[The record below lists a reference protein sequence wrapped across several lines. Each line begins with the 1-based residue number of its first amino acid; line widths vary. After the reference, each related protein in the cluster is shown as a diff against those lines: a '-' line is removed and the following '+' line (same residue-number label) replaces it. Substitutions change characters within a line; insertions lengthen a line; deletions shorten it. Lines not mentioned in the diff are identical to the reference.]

1 MSEYRF
7 CRRCGTQLGP
17 DDNFCTACGAPTG
30 KDFLVAGDGLPVMPV
45 GQVAPEGP
53 LPETAAPVPG
63 ALDVAV
69 ASGETVSSDN
79 PTATWG
85 GVDTA
90 AIPEPMAPSV
100 SPAMGLGPSPEQSG
114 VAPDA
119 GNVDT
124 PSGPIPASDASGPSD
139 VSGGAEAFNTDG
151 IASASAQP
159 FAFVPPYGGGVTGAS
174 DAVGQAPVTTTSP
187 LAADISSVSVDT
199 DDRWFAKVLDVDDA
213 PAAFASASGSDAP
226 ASPAPPVDATVPP
239 APSAAFASA
248 SGGEEIP
255 AVSDDDAPAP
265 SAAFAAASG
274 GDAPVPPAD
283 APVDATVPPAAF
295 TSASGDNAT
304 VPPADAPVDVAV
316 PPASPAAFASA
327 SGGDAPD
334 DATVP
339 PADAPTPPAA
349 FVSVSGGEEV
359 PAASG
364 GDAPDDAPAP
374 PADAPASPAAFA
386 SASGGEAPAVP
397 GGAPI
402 PYLGVSE
409 PDTNAPA
416 SSANAPIMPV
426 DLRPTGD
433 SPMPGAST
441 AATVDSAATRRSP
454 KRKVAAG
461 IGVVLLVVLAVLGF
475 FVYKHSRE
483 EAARDAIVATT
494 QSMVACDEG
503 LQRLDSVAELNH
515 SYLLP
520 DKTDTAKADKTDTAK
535 RGLDEASSSLTD
547 ARRSLESA
555 KSDGWALDDD
565 ARHTLD
571 ALQDGLD
578 ARRGMIDAGSQLV
591 NSLADVQSAAEELAH
606 LMADSSL
613 FLDSSDNAVN
623 TLNSSSRYIDQID
636 TTTMINDLESAK
648 KYQASMSDDL
658 RAAREKLPSANLS
671 SYQTTVERASTMV
684 TALQDILD
692 AIQAQDA
699 AKANDAATA
708 LNAAIDSFNDARR
721 GLPSLAEGIESLV
734 PDKAK
739 DYAKDYH
746 AQRERVVETLAE
758 LGGNP
763 LTRDV
768 VNGSKL
774 LQGSHA

>member
-1 MSEYRF
+1 MSEYKF

-30 KDFLVAGDGLPVMPV
+30 EDFLVAGDGLPVMPV
-45 GQVAPEGP
+45 GQVTPEGP

-85 GVDTA
+85 GVDAA

-100 SPAMGLGPSPEQSG
+100 SPAMGWGPSPEQSG

-119 GNVDT
+119 GTVDT
-124 PSGPIPASDASGPSD
+124 PSGPLPASDVLGPSD

-159 FAFVPPYGGGVTGAS
+159 FAFVPPYSGGVTGAS
-174 DAVGQAPVTTTSP
+174 DAVAQAPVTTTSP
-187 LAADISSVSVDT
+187 SDADISSVSADT

-213 PAAFASASGSDAP
+213 PVPSASPADATAPPAAFASASGDDAP
-226 ASPAPPVDATVPP
+226 ADAHVDATVPP
-239 APSAAFASA
+239 
-248 SGGEEIP
+248 
-255 AVSDDDAPAP
+255 VDAPA
-265 SAAFAAASG
+265 
-274 GDAPVPPAD
+274 D
-283 APVDATVPPAAF
+283 
-295 TSASGDNAT
+295 AT
-304 VPPADAPVDVAV
+304 VPPADAPASSADVPDDATV

-327 SGGDAPD
+327 
-334 DATVP
+334 
-339 PADAPTPPAA
+339 
-349 FVSVSGGEEV
+349 FGGEEV

-364 GDAPDDAPAP
+364 GDAPAP
-374 PADAPASPAAFA
+374 PADAPAPPAAFA
-386 SASGGEAPAVP
+386 SASDGEEAPAVP

-547 ARRSLESA
+547 ARRSLELA
-555 KSDGWALDDD
+555 RSDGWALDDD

-571 ALQDGLD
+571 VLQDGLD

-658 RAAREKLPSANLS
+658 RTAREKLPSANLS

-739 DYAKDYH
+739 DYAKDYR

>member
-1 MSEYRF
+1 MSEYKF

-17 DDNFCTACGAPTG
+17 DDNFCTACGAPTDE
-30 KDFLVAGDGLPVMPV
+30 DFLVAGDGLPVMPV
-45 GQVAPEGP
+45 GQVTPEGP

-85 GVDTA
+85 GADTA

-100 SPAMGLGPSPEQSG
+100 SPAMGWDPSPEPSG

-119 GNVDT
+119 GTVDT
-124 PSGPIPASDASGPSD
+124 PSGPLPASDALSPSD
-139 VSGGAEAFNTDG
+139 VSGGADAFNTDG

-159 FAFVPPYGGGVTGAS
+159 FAFVPPYSGGVTGAS
-174 DAVGQAPVTTTSP
+174 DAVAQAPVTTTSP
-187 LAADISSVSVDT
+187 SDADISSVSADT

-213 PAAFASASGSDAP
+213 PVPSASPADATAPPAAFASASGDDAP
-226 ASPAPPVDATVPP
+226 ADAHVDATVPP
-239 APSAAFASA
+239 VDAPADATVPPADAPASSADVPDDATVPPASPAAFASA
-248 SGGEEIP
+248 SGGEEVP
-255 AVSDDDAPAP
+255 
-265 SAAFAAASG
+265 AASG

-283 APVDATVPPAAF
+283 AP
-295 TSASGDNAT
+295 
-304 VPPADAPVDVAV
+304 
-316 PPASPAAFASA
+316 ASPA
-327 SGGDAPD
+327 
-334 DATVP
+334 
-339 PADAPTPPAA
+339 
-349 FVSVSGGEEV
+349 
-359 PAASG
+359 
-364 GDAPDDAPAP
+364 DAPAP
-374 PADAPASPAAFA
+374 PVDAPAPPAAFA

-547 ARRSLESA
+547 ARRSLELA
-555 KSDGWALDDD
+555 RSDGWALDDD

-571 ALQDGLD
+571 VLQDGLD

-658 RAAREKLPSANLS
+658 RTAREKLPSANLS

-739 DYAKDYH
+739 DYAKDYR

>member
-1 MSEYRF
+1 MSEYKF

-17 DDNFCTACGAPTG
+17 DDNFCTACGAPIG
-30 KDFLVAGDGLPVMPV
+30 EDLLVAGDGLPVMPV
-45 GQVAPEGP
+45 GQVTPEGP
-53 LPETAAPVPG
+53 LPETAAHVPG

-100 SPAMGLGPSPEQSG
+100 SPAMGWGPSPEQSG

-119 GNVDT
+119 GTVDT
-124 PSGPIPASDASGPSD
+124 PSGPLPVSDVLGPSD

-159 FAFVPPYGGGVTGAS
+159 FAFVPPYSGGVTGAS
-174 DAVGQAPVTTTSP
+174 DAVAQAPVTTTSP
-187 LAADISSVSVDT
+187 SDADISSVSADT

-213 PAAFASASGSDAP
+213 PVPS
-226 ASPAPPVDATVPP
+226 ASPADAT

-248 SGGEEIP
+248 SDGEEVP
-255 AVSDDDAPAP
+255 AASGGDAPAP
-265 SAAFAAASG
+265 PVDAPADATVPPADAPAIPPAAFAAASG
-274 GDAPVPPAD
+274 GDAPVSPAD
-283 APVDATVPPAAF
+283 APVDATVPPA
-295 TSASGDNAT
+295 
-304 VPPADAPVDVAV
+304 PPVDAPV
-316 PPASPAAFASA
+316 SPAAFASA
-327 SGGDAPD
+327 SD
-334 DATVP
+334 
-339 PADAPTPPAA
+339 
-349 FVSVSGGEEV
+349 GEEV
-359 PAASG
+359 PA
-364 GDAPDDAPAP
+364 
-374 PADAPASPAAFA
+374 
-386 SASGGEAPAVP
+386 VL

-454 KRKVAAG
+454 KRKMAAG
-461 IGVVLLVVLAVLGF
+461 IGAVLLVVLAVLGF

-555 KSDGWALDDD
+555 RSDGWALDDD

-571 ALQDGLD
+571 VLQDGLD

-658 RAAREKLPSANLS
+658 RTAREKLPSANLS

-739 DYAKDYH
+739 DYAKDYR

>member
-1 MSEYRF
+1 MSEYKF

-17 DDNFCTACGAPTG
+17 DDNFCTACGAPTDE
-30 KDFLVAGDGLPVMPV
+30 DFLVAGDGLPVMPV
-45 GQVAPEGP
+45 GQVAPEAP
-53 LPETAAPVPG
+53 LPEAAAPVPG
-63 ALDVAV
+63 ALDVAA

-79 PTATWG
+79 PTAIWG
-85 GVDTA
+85 GADTA

-100 SPAMGLGPSPEQSG
+100 SPAMGWGPSPEQSG

-119 GNVDT
+119 GTVDT
-124 PSGPIPASDASGPSD
+124 PSGPLPASDVLGPSD

-159 FAFVPPYGGGVTGAS
+159 FAFVPPYSGGVTGAS
-174 DAVGQAPVTTTSP
+174 DAVAQAPVTTTSP
-187 LAADISSVSVDT
+187 SDADISSVSADT

-213 PAAFASASGSDAP
+213 PVPSASPADATAPPAAFASASGDDAP
-226 ASPAPPVDATVPP
+226 ADAHVDATVPPVDAPADATVPPADAPVDATVPP
-239 APSAAFASA
+239 
-248 SGGEEIP
+248 
-255 AVSDDDAPAP
+255 VDAPA
-265 SAAFAAASG
+265 
-274 GDAPVPPAD
+274 DATVPPAD

-295 TSASGDNAT
+295 TSASGD
-304 VPPADAPVDVAV
+304 
-316 PPASPAAFASA
+316 
-327 SGGDAPD
+327 

-339 PADAPTPPAA
+339 PADAPAIPPAA
-349 FVSVSGGEEV
+349 FA
-359 PAASG
+359 AASG
-364 GDAPDDAPAP
+364 GDAPASPVDAPAP
-374 PADAPASPAAFA
+374 PAAFA

-555 KSDGWALDDD
+555 RSDGWALDDD

-571 ALQDGLD
+571 VLQDGLD

-658 RAAREKLPSANLS
+658 RTAREKLPSANLS

-739 DYAKDYH
+739 DYAKDYR

>member
-1 MSEYRF
+1 MSEYKF

-30 KDFLVAGDGLPVMPV
+30 EDFLVAGDGLPVMPV

-90 AIPEPMAPSV
+90 AIPEPTAPSV
-100 SPAMGLGPSPEQSG
+100 SPAMGWGPPPEQSG

-119 GNVDT
+119 GTVDT
-124 PSGPIPASDASGPSD
+124 PSGPIPASDALGPSD
-139 VSGGAEAFNTDG
+139 VSGGAEAFHTDG

-174 DAVGQAPVTTTSP
+174 DAVAQAPVTATSP
-187 LAADISSVSVDT
+187 SAADISSVSADT

-213 PAAFASASGSDAP
+213 PAAF
-226 ASPAPPVDATVPP
+226 
-239 APSAAFASA
+239 
-248 SGGEEIP
+248 
-255 AVSDDDAPAP
+255 VS
-265 SAAFAAASG
+265 
-274 GDAPVPPAD
+274 
-283 APVDATVPPAAF
+283 
-295 TSASGDNAT
+295 
-304 VPPADAPVDVAV
+304 
-316 PPASPAAFASA
+316 
-327 SGGDAPD
+327 
-334 DATVP
+334 
-339 PADAPTPPAA
+339 
-349 FVSVSGGEEV
+349 
-359 PAASG
+359 ASG

-374 PADAPASPAAFA
+374 PADAPADVPDDATVPPAPPAAFA

-433 SPMPGAST
+433 SPMPGAS
-441 AATVDSAATRRSP
+441 AAVTVDSAATRRSP
-454 KRKVAAG
+454 KRKMAAG
-461 IGVVLLVVLAVLGF
+461 IGVVLLVILAVLGF

-535 RGLDEASSSLTD
+535 RGLDEASSSLAD

-555 KSDGWALDDD
+555 RSDGWALDDD

-571 ALQDGLD
+571 VLQDGLD

-636 TTTMINDLESAK
+636 TTTMINDLESAR

-658 RAAREKLPSANLS
+658 RTAREKLPSANLS

-739 DYAKDYH
+739 DYAKDYR

>member
-1 MSEYRF
+1 MSEYKF

-30 KDFLVAGDGLPVMPV
+30 EDFLVAGDGLPVMPV

-85 GVDTA
+85 GADAA

-100 SPAMGLGPSPEQSG
+100 SPAMGWDPSPEPSG

-119 GNVDT
+119 GTVDT
-124 PSGPIPASDASGPSD
+124 FSDPIPASDALGPSD

-159 FAFVPPYGGGVTGAS
+159 FAFVPPYSGGVTGAS
-174 DAVGQAPVTTTSP
+174 DAVAQAPVTATSP
-187 LAADISSVSVDT
+187 SAADISSVSADT

-213 PAAFASASGSDAP
+213 PAAFVSASGGDVPVSPADAP
-226 ASPAPPVDATVPP
+226 ASPADVPVDATVPP
-239 APSAAFASA
+239 APSAAFSSA
-248 SGGEEIP
+248 SGGEEVP
-255 AVSDDDAPAP
+255 AVSGDDAPAP
-265 SAAFAAASG
+265 PA
-274 GDAPVPPAD
+274 DATVPPAD

-295 TSASGDNAT
+295 TSASGD
-304 VPPADAPVDVAV
+304 
-316 PPASPAAFASA
+316 
-327 SGGDAPD
+327 

-339 PADAPTPPAA
+339 PADAPAIPPAA
-349 FVSVSGGEEV
+349 FA
-359 PAASG
+359 AASG
-364 GDAPDDAPAP
+364 GDAPASPVDAPVDAPAP
-374 PADAPASPAAFA
+374 PAAFA

-416 SSANAPIMPV
+416 SSANVPIMPV

-555 KSDGWALDDD
+555 RSDGWALDDD

-571 ALQDGLD
+571 VLQDGLD

-648 KYQASMSDDL
+648 TYQASMSDDL
-658 RAAREKLPSANLS
+658 RTAREKLPSANLS

-739 DYAKDYH
+739 DYAKDYR

>member
-1 MSEYRF
+1 MSEYKF

-30 KDFLVAGDGLPVMPV
+30 EDFLVAGDGLPVMPV

-90 AIPEPMAPSV
+90 AIPEPTAPSV
-100 SPAMGLGPSPEQSG
+100 SPAMGWDPSPEQSG

-119 GNVDT
+119 GTVDT
-124 PSGPIPASDASGPSD
+124 PSGPIPASDALGPSD

-159 FAFVPPYGGGVTGAS
+159 FAFVPPYGGGFTGAS
-174 DAVGQAPVTTTSP
+174 DAVAQAPVTTTSP
-187 LAADISSVSVDT
+187 SVADISSVSADT

-213 PAAFASASGSDAP
+213 PVPS
-226 ASPAPPVDATVPP
+226 APPVDAPAIPP
-239 APSAAFASA
+239 
-248 SGGEEIP
+248 
-255 AVSDDDAPAP
+255 
-265 SAAFAAASG
+265 AAFAAASG
-274 GDAPVPPAD
+274 GDAPADAPAD
-283 APVDATVPPAAF
+283 APV
-295 TSASGDNAT
+295 
-304 VPPADAPVDVAV
+304 
-316 PPASPAAFASA
+316 SPAAFASA
-327 SGGDAPD
+327 
-334 DATVP
+334 
-339 PADAPTPPAA
+339 
-349 FVSVSGGEEV
+349 SGGEEV

-364 GDAPDDAPAP
+364 GDASASPADAPADAPTP
-374 PADAPASPAAFA
+374 PADAPASPADVPDDVPASPAPPAAFA

-416 SSANAPIMPV
+416 SPANAPIMPV

-520 DKTDTAKADKTDTAK
+520 DKTDTAKADETDTAK

>member
-1 MSEYRF
+1 MSEYKF

-17 DDNFCTACGAPTG
+17 DDNFCTACGAPIG
-30 KDFLVAGDGLPVMPV
+30 EDLLVAGDGLPVMPV
-45 GQVAPEGP
+45 GQVTPEGP

-63 ALDVAV
+63 ALDVAA

-79 PTATWG
+79 PTAIWG
-85 GVDTA
+85 GADTA

-100 SPAMGLGPSPEQSG
+100 SPAMGWGPSPEQSG

-119 GNVDT
+119 GTVDT
-124 PSGPIPASDASGPSD
+124 PSGPLPASDVLGPSD

-159 FAFVPPYGGGVTGAS
+159 FAFVPPYSGGVTGAS
-174 DAVGQAPVTTTSP
+174 DAVAQAPVTTTSP
-187 LAADISSVSVDT
+187 SDADISSVSADT

-226 ASPAPPVDATVPP
+226 ADVPVDATVPPAPPVDATVPP

-248 SGGEEIP
+248 SGGEEVP
-255 AVSDDDAPAP
+255 AVSGDDAPAP
-265 SAAFAAASG
+265 SVDAPADATVPPADAPVPPADATVPPADAPAIPPAAFAAASG
-274 GDAPVPPAD
+274 GDAP
-283 APVDATVPPAAF
+283 
-295 TSASGDNAT
+295 
-304 VPPADAPVDVAV
+304 
-316 PPASPAAFASA
+316 
-327 SGGDAPD
+327 
-334 DATVP
+334 
-339 PADAPTPPAA
+339 
-349 FVSVSGGEEV
+349 
-359 PAASG
+359 
-364 GDAPDDAPAP
+364 AP
-374 PADAPASPAAFA
+374 PADAPAPPAAFA

-409 PDTNAPA
+409 PDTNAPV

-426 DLRPTGD
+426 DSRPTGD

-571 ALQDGLD
+571 VLQDGLD
-578 ARRGMIDAGSQLV
+578 ARRDMIDAGSQLV

-658 RAAREKLPSANLS
+658 RTAREKLPSANLS

-739 DYAKDYH
+739 DYAKDYR

>member
-1 MSEYRF
+1 MSEYKF

-17 DDNFCTACGAPTG
+17 DDNFCTACGAPTDE
-30 KDFLVAGDGLPVMPV
+30 DFLVAGDGLPVMPV
-45 GQVAPEGP
+45 GQVAPEAP
-53 LPETAAPVPG
+53 LPEAAAPVPG
-63 ALDVAV
+63 ALDVAA

-79 PTATWG
+79 PTAIWG
-85 GVDTA
+85 GADTA

-100 SPAMGLGPSPEQSG
+100 SPAMGWGPSPEQSG

-119 GNVDT
+119 GTVDT
-124 PSGPIPASDASGPSD
+124 PSGPLPASDVLGPSD

-159 FAFVPPYGGGVTGAS
+159 FAFVPPYSGGVTGAS
-174 DAVGQAPVTTTSP
+174 DAVAQAPVTTTSP
-187 LAADISSVSVDT
+187 SDADISSVSADT

-226 ASPAPPVDATVPP
+226 ADVPVDATVPP
-239 APSAAFASA
+239 APSAAFSSA
-248 SGGEEIP
+248 SGGEEVP
-255 AVSDDDAPAP
+255 AVSGDDAPAP
-265 SAAFAAASG
+265 
-274 GDAPVPPAD
+274 PAD
-283 APVDATVPPAAF
+283 VPVD
-295 TSASGDNAT
+295 AT
-304 VPPADAPVDVAV
+304 VPPADAPVDA
-316 PPASPAAFASA
+316 PATLPAAFASA
-327 SGGDAPD
+327 PGG
-334 DATVP
+334 
-339 PADAPTPPAA
+339 
-349 FVSVSGGEEV
+349 EV
-359 PAASG
+359 PA
-364 GDAPDDAPAP
+364 
-374 PADAPASPAAFA
+374 
-386 SASGGEAPAVP
+386 ASGGEAPAVP

-409 PDTNAPA
+409 PDTNAPV

-555 KSDGWALDDD
+555 RSDGWALDDD

-571 ALQDGLD
+571 VLQDGLD

-671 SYQTTVERASTMV
+671 SYQTVVERASTMI

-734 PDKAK
+734 PDNAK
-739 DYAKDYH
+739 GYAKNYR

>member
-1 MSEYRF
+1 MSEYKF

-17 DDNFCTACGAPTG
+17 DDNFCTACGAPTDE
-30 KDFLVAGDGLPVMPV
+30 DFLVAWDGLPVMPV
-45 GQVAPEGP
+45 GQVAPEAP
-53 LPETAAPVPG
+53 LSETAAPVPG
-63 ALDVAV
+63 ALDVAA

-79 PTATWG
+79 PTAIWG
-85 GVDTA
+85 GADTA

-100 SPAMGLGPSPEQSG
+100 SPAMGWGPSPEQSG

-119 GNVDT
+119 GTVDT
-124 PSGPIPASDASGPSD
+124 PNGPLPASDVLGPSD

-159 FAFVPPYGGGVTGAS
+159 FAFVPPYSGGVTGAS
-174 DAVGQAPVTTTSP
+174 DAVAQAPVTTTSP
-187 LAADISSVSVDT
+187 SDADISSVSADT

-226 ASPAPPVDATVPP
+226 ADVPVDATVPPAPPVDATVPP

-248 SGGEEIP
+248 SGGEEVP
-255 AVSDDDAPAP
+255 AVSGDDAPAP
-265 SAAFAAASG
+265 SV
-274 GDAPVPPAD
+274 DAPADATVPPAD

-295 TSASGDNAT
+295 TSASGD
-304 VPPADAPVDVAV
+304 
-316 PPASPAAFASA
+316 
-327 SGGDAPD
+327 

-339 PADAPTPPAA
+339 PADAPAIPPAA
-349 FVSVSGGEEV
+349 FA
-359 PAASG
+359 AASG
-364 GDAPDDAPAP
+364 GDAPASPVDAPV
-374 PADAPASPAAFA
+374 DAPTPPAAFA
-386 SASGGEAPAVP
+386 SASDGEEVPAVS

-416 SSANAPIMPV
+416 SPANAPIMPV

-454 KRKVAAG
+454 KKKVAAG

-520 DKTDTAKADKTDTAK
+520 DKTDTAKADETDTAK

-571 ALQDGLD
+571 VLQDGLD

-658 RAAREKLPSANLS
+658 RTAREKLPSANLS

-739 DYAKDYH
+739 DYAKDYR

>member
-1 MSEYRF
+1 MSEYKF

-30 KDFLVAGDGLPVMPV
+30 GDFLVAGDGLPVMPV

-90 AIPEPMAPSV
+90 AIPEPTAPSV
-100 SPAMGLGPSPEQSG
+100 SPAMGWGPPPEQSG

-119 GNVDT
+119 GTVDT
-124 PSGPIPASDASGPSD
+124 PSGPIPASDALGPSD
-139 VSGGAEAFNTDG
+139 VSGGAEAFHTDG

-187 LAADISSVSVDT
+187 SAADISSVSADT

-213 PAAFASASGSDAP
+213 PAAFASASGGEEVPAVSGDDAP
-226 ASPAPPVDATVPP
+226 APPADATVPP
-239 APSAAFASA
+239 
-248 SGGEEIP
+248 
-255 AVSDDDAPAP
+255 VDAPAE
-265 SAAFAAASG
+265 
-274 GDAPVPPAD
+274 
-283 APVDATVPPAAF
+283 
-295 TSASGDNAT
+295 AT
-304 VPPADAPVDVAV
+304 VPPADAPAI
-316 PPASPAAFASA
+316 PPAAFASA
-327 SGGDAPD
+327 SGGDAPADVPD

-339 PADAPTPPAA
+339 
-349 FVSVSGGEEV
+349 
-359 PAASG
+359 
-364 GDAPDDAPAP
+364 
-374 PADAPASPAAFA
+374 PASPAAFA
-386 SASGGEAPAVP
+386 SAPGGEVPAASGGEAPAVP

-409 PDTNAPA
+409 PDTNAPV

-433 SPMPGAST
+433 SPMPGAS
-441 AATVDSAATRRSP
+441 AAVTVDSAATRRSP
-454 KRKVAAG
+454 KRKMAAG
-461 IGVVLLVVLAVLGF
+461 IGVVLLVILAVLGF

-535 RGLDEASSSLTD
+535 RGLDEASSSLAD

-555 KSDGWALDDD
+555 RSDGWALDDD

-571 ALQDGLD
+571 VLQDGLD

-658 RAAREKLPSANLS
+658 RTAREKLPSANLS

-763 LTRDV
+763 LTSDV

>member
-1 MSEYRF
+1 MSEYKF

-30 KDFLVAGDGLPVMPV
+30 EDFLVAGDGLPVMPV
-45 GQVAPEGP
+45 GQVTPEGP

-63 ALDVAV
+63 ALDVAA

-79 PTATWG
+79 PTAIWG
-85 GVDTA
+85 GADTA

-100 SPAMGLGPSPEQSG
+100 SPAMGWGPSPEQSG

-119 GNVDT
+119 GTVDT
-124 PSGPIPASDASGPSD
+124 PSGPIPASDALGPSD

-159 FAFVPPYGGGVTGAS
+159 FAFVPPYSGGVTGAS
-174 DAVGQAPVTTTSP
+174 DAVAQAPVTTTSP
-187 LAADISSVSVDT
+187 SDADISSVSADT

-226 ASPAPPVDATVPP
+226 ADVPVDATVPPAPPVDATVPP

-248 SGGEEIP
+248 SGGEEVP
-255 AVSDDDAPAP
+255 AVSGDDAPAP
-265 SAAFAAASG
+265 PVDAPAIPPAAFAAASG

-283 APVDATVPPAAF
+283 APVP
-295 TSASGDNAT
+295 
-304 VPPADAPVDVAV
+304 
-316 PPASPAAFASA
+316 
-327 SGGDAPD
+327 
-334 DATVP
+334 
-339 PADAPTPPAA
+339 
-349 FVSVSGGEEV
+349 
-359 PAASG
+359 
-364 GDAPDDAPAP
+364 
-374 PADAPASPAAFA
+374 PAAFA

-555 KSDGWALDDD
+555 RSDGWALDDD

-571 ALQDGLD
+571 VLQDGLD

-739 DYAKDYH
+739 DYAKDYR

>member
-1 MSEYRF
+1 MSEYKF

-17 DDNFCTACGAPTG
+17 DDNFCTACGAPIG
-30 KDFLVAGDGLPVMPV
+30 EDLLVAGDGLPVMPV
-45 GQVAPEGP
+45 GQVTPEGP

-63 ALDVAV
+63 ALDVAA

-79 PTATWG
+79 PTAIWG
-85 GVDTA
+85 GADTA

-100 SPAMGLGPSPEQSG
+100 SPAMGWGPSPEQSG

-119 GNVDT
+119 GTVDT
-124 PSGPIPASDASGPSD
+124 PSGPLPASDVLGPSD

-151 IASASAQP
+151 IASASAQT

-174 DAVGQAPVTTTSP
+174 DAVAQAPVTATSP
-187 LAADISSVSVDT
+187 SAADISSVSADT

-213 PAAFASASGSDAP
+213 PAAFVSASGGDVPVSPADAP
-226 ASPAPPVDATVPP
+226 ASPADVPVDATVPP
-239 APSAAFASA
+239 APSAAFSSA
-248 SGGEEIP
+248 SGGEEVP
-255 AVSDDDAPAP
+255 AVSGDDAPAP
-265 SAAFAAASG
+265 PA
-274 GDAPVPPAD
+274 DATVPPAD

-295 TSASGDNAT
+295 TSASGD
-304 VPPADAPVDVAV
+304 
-316 PPASPAAFASA
+316 
-327 SGGDAPD
+327 

-339 PADAPTPPAA
+339 PADAPAIPPAA
-349 FVSVSGGEEV
+349 FA
-359 PAASG
+359 AASG
-364 GDAPDDAPAP
+364 GDAPASPVDAPVDAPAP
-374 PADAPASPAAFA
+374 PAAFA

-426 DLRPTGD
+426 DSRPTGD

-441 AATVDSAATRRSP
+441 ATTVDSAATRRSP

-461 IGVVLLVVLAVLGF
+461 IGAVLLVVLAVLGF

-520 DKTDTAKADKTDTAK
+520 DKTDTAKADETDTAK

-571 ALQDGLD
+571 VLQDGLD

-658 RAAREKLPSANLS
+658 RTAREKLPSANLS

-721 GLPSLAEGIESLV
+721 GLPSVAEGMESLV

-739 DYAKDYH
+739 DYAKDYR

>member
-1 MSEYRF
+1 MSEYKF

-30 KDFLVAGDGLPVMPV
+30 EDFLVAGDGLPVMPV
-45 GQVAPEGP
+45 GQVAPEAP
-53 LPETAAPVPG
+53 LPEAAAPVPG
-63 ALDVAV
+63 ALDVAA

-79 PTATWG
+79 PTAIWG
-85 GVDTA
+85 GADTA

-100 SPAMGLGPSPEQSG
+100 SPAMGWGPSPEQSG

-119 GNVDT
+119 GTVDT
-124 PSGPIPASDASGPSD
+124 PSGPLPASDVLGPSD

-174 DAVGQAPVTTTSP
+174 DAVAQAPVTATSP
-187 LAADISSVSVDT
+187 SDADISSVSADT

-213 PAAFASASGSDAP
+213 PAAFASASGGDAP
-226 ASPAPPVDATVPP
+226 ADVPVDAP
-239 APSAAFASA
+239 A
-248 SGGEEIP
+248 
-255 AVSDDDAPAP
+255 
-265 SAAFAAASG
+265 
-274 GDAPVPPAD
+274 PPAD

-295 TSASGDNAT
+295 TSASGD
-304 VPPADAPVDVAV
+304 
-316 PPASPAAFASA
+316 
-327 SGGDAPD
+327 

-339 PADAPTPPAA
+339 PADAPAIPPAA
-349 FVSVSGGEEV
+349 FA
-359 PAASG
+359 AASG
-364 GDAPDDAPAP
+364 GDAPAP
-374 PADAPASPAAFA
+374 PADAPAPPAAFA

-461 IGVVLLVVLAVLGF
+461 IGVVLLVVLVVLGF

-555 KSDGWALDDD
+555 RSDGWALDDD

-571 ALQDGLD
+571 VLQDGLD

-739 DYAKDYH
+739 DYAKDYR

>member
-1 MSEYRF
+1 MSEYKF

-30 KDFLVAGDGLPVMPV
+30 GDFLVAGDGLPVMPV

-53 LPETAAPVPG
+53 LPETSAPVPG

-90 AIPEPMAPSV
+90 AIPEPTAPSV
-100 SPAMGLGPSPEQSG
+100 SPAMGWGPSPEQSG

-119 GNVDT
+119 GTVDT
-124 PSGPIPASDASGPSD
+124 PSGPIPASDALGPSD
-139 VSGGAEAFNTDG
+139 VSGGAEAFHTDG

-187 LAADISSVSVDT
+187 SAADISSVSADT

-213 PAAFASASGSDAP
+213 PAAFASASGGEEVPAVSGDDAP
-226 ASPAPPVDATVPP
+226 APPADAPAPSVDAPADATVPP
-239 APSAAFASA
+239 ADAPVP
-248 SGGEEIP
+248 P
-255 AVSDDDAPAP
+255 ADAPVPPADAPVPPADATVPPADAPAIP
-265 SAAFAAASG
+265 PAAFAAASG
-274 GDAPVPPAD
+274 GDAPDDAPDAPAD
-283 APVDATVPPAAF
+283 V
-295 TSASGDNAT
+295 
-304 VPPADAPVDVAV
+304 
-316 PPASPAAFASA
+316 
-327 SGGDAPD
+327 PD

-339 PADAPTPPAA
+339 PAP
-349 FVSVSGGEEV
+349 
-359 PAASG
+359 
-364 GDAPDDAPAP
+364 
-374 PADAPASPAAFA
+374 PAAFA
-386 SASGGEAPAVP
+386 SAPGGEVPAASGGEAPAVP

-454 KRKVAAG
+454 KRKMAAG
-461 IGVVLLVVLAVLGF
+461 IGAVLLVVLAVLGF

-555 KSDGWALDDD
+555 RSDGWALDDD

-571 ALQDGLD
+571 VLQDGLD

-671 SYQTTVERASTMV
+671 SYQTVVERASTMV

-739 DYAKDYH
+739 DYAKDYR

>member
-1 MSEYRF
+1 MSEYKF

-17 DDNFCTACGAPTG
+17 DDNFCTACGAPTDE
-30 KDFLVAGDGLPVMPV
+30 DFLVAGDGLPVMPV

-63 ALDVAV
+63 ALDVA
-69 ASGETVSSDN
+69 AARGETVSSDN
-79 PTATWG
+79 PTAIWG
-85 GVDTA
+85 GADTA

-100 SPAMGLGPSPEQSG
+100 SPAMGWGPSPEQSG

-119 GNVDT
+119 GTVDT
-124 PSGPIPASDASGPSD
+124 PSGPIPASDVLSPSD

-151 IASASAQP
+151 IASVSAQP
-159 FAFVPPYGGGVTGAS
+159 FAFVPPYSGGVTGAS
-174 DAVGQAPVTTTSP
+174 DAVAQAPVTTTSP
-187 LAADISSVSVDT
+187 SDADISSVSADT

-213 PAAFASASGSDAP
+213 PVPS
-226 ASPAPPVDATVPP
+226 ASPADATAPP
-239 APSAAFASA
+239 
-248 SGGEEIP
+248 
-255 AVSDDDAPAP
+255 
-265 SAAFAAASG
+265 AAFAAASG

-283 APVDATVPPAAF
+283 AP
-295 TSASGDNAT
+295 
-304 VPPADAPVDVAV
+304 ADA
-316 PPASPAAFASA
+316 PASPAAFASA
-327 SGGDAPD
+327 
-334 DATVP
+334 
-339 PADAPTPPAA
+339 
-349 FVSVSGGEEV
+349 SGGEEV

-364 GDAPDDAPAP
+364 GDAPASPADAPTP

-386 SASGGEAPAVP
+386 SASGGEEVPAASGGDAPAPPVDASAPPVDAPVDATVPPASPAAFASASGDEAPAVP

-416 SSANAPIMPV
+416 SPANAPIMPV

-520 DKTDTAKADKTDTAK
+520 DKTDTAKADETDTAK

-555 KSDGWALDDD
+555 RSDGWALDDD

-571 ALQDGLD
+571 VLQDGLD

-658 RAAREKLPSANLS
+658 RTAREKLPSANLS

-684 TALQDILD
+684 IALQDILD

-739 DYAKDYH
+739 DYAKDYR

>member
-1 MSEYRF
+1 MSEYKF
-7 CRRCGTQLGP
+7 CRRCGTQLSP

-30 KDFLVAGDGLPVMPV
+30 EDFLVAGNGLPVMPV

-53 LPETAAPVPG
+53 LPETATPVSG
-63 ALDVAV
+63 ALDVAA

-79 PTATWG
+79 PTATWAG
-85 GVDTA
+85 ADTA

-100 SPAMGLGPSPEQSG
+100 SPAMGWGPSPEQSG

-119 GNVDT
+119 GTVDT
-124 PSGPIPASDASGPSD
+124 PSGPIPASDVLSPSD
-139 VSGGAEAFNTDG
+139 VSGGADAFNTDG

-159 FAFVPPYGGGVTGAS
+159 FAFVPPYGGGFTGAS
-174 DAVGQAPVTTTSP
+174 DAVAQAPATTTSP
-187 LAADISSVSVDT
+187 SGADISSVSADT
-199 DDRWFAKVLDVDDA
+199 DDRWFAKTLDVDDA
-213 PAAFASASGSDAP
+213 PAAFASASG
-226 ASPAPPVDATVPP
+226 
-239 APSAAFASA
+239 
-248 SGGEEIP
+248 
-255 AVSDDDAPAP
+255 
-265 SAAFAAASG
+265 
-274 GDAPVPPAD
+274 GDAPVLPAD
-283 APVDATVPPAAF
+283 A
-295 TSASGDNAT
+295 
-304 VPPADAPVDVAV
+304 
-316 PPASPAAFASA
+316 PASPAAFASA
-327 SGGDAPD
+327 SSGEEVSAASGGDAPAPPVDAPADAPVPPADAPTPPAAFTSASSGDVPADVPD

-349 FVSVSGGEEV
+349 FASASGGEEV

-364 GDAPDDAPAP
+364 GDASAPPVDAPV
-374 PADAPASPAAFA
+374 DATVPPASPAAFA

-426 DLRPTGD
+426 DSRPTGD

-571 ALQDGLD
+571 VLQDGLD
-578 ARRGMIDAGSQLV
+578 ARRDMIDAGSQLV

-739 DYAKDYH
+739 DYAKDYR

>member
-1 MSEYRF
+1 MSEYKF

-30 KDFLVAGDGLPVMPV
+30 EDFLVAGDGLPVMPV
-45 GQVAPEGP
+45 GQVAPEAP

-100 SPAMGLGPSPEQSG
+100 SPAMGWGPSPEQSG

-119 GNVDT
+119 GTVDT
-124 PSGPIPASDASGPSD
+124 PSGPIPASDALGPSD

-174 DAVGQAPVTTTSP
+174 DAVGQVPVTTTSP
-187 LAADISSVSVDT
+187 SDADISSVSADT

-255 AVSDDDAPAP
+255 AVSGDDAPAP

-274 GDAPVPPAD
+274 GDAPAD
-283 APVDATVPPAAF
+283 APD
-295 TSASGDNAT
+295 
-304 VPPADAPVDVAV
+304 
-316 PPASPAAFASA
+316 
-327 SGGDAPD
+327 
-334 DATVP
+334 
-339 PADAPTPPAA
+339 
-349 FVSVSGGEEV
+349 
-359 PAASG
+359 
-364 GDAPDDAPAP
+364 
-374 PADAPASPAAFA
+374 DAPASPAAFT

-520 DKTDTAKADKTDTAK
+520 DKTDTAKADETDTAK

>member
-1 MSEYRF
+1 MSEYKF

-30 KDFLVAGDGLPVMPV
+30 EDFLVAGDGLPVMPV
-45 GQVAPEGP
+45 GQVAPEAP
-53 LPETAAPVPG
+53 LPEAAAPVPG
-63 ALDVAV
+63 ALDVAA

-100 SPAMGLGPSPEQSG
+100 SPAMGWDPSPEQSG

-119 GNVDT
+119 GTVDT
-124 PSGPIPASDASGPSD
+124 PSGPIPASDALGPSD

-151 IASASAQP
+151 IANASAQP

-187 LAADISSVSVDT
+187 SVADISSVSADT

-226 ASPAPPVDATVPP
+226 ADVPDDATVPP
-239 APSAAFASA
+239 TPPAAFASA
-248 SGGEEIP
+248 SGGEE
-255 AVSDDDAPAP
+255 VS
-265 SAAFAAASG
+265 AASG
-274 GDAPVPPAD
+274 GDAPAS
-283 APVDATVPPAAF
+283 PVDATVP
-295 TSASGDNAT
+295 
-304 VPPADAPVDVAV
+304 
-316 PPASPAAFASA
+316 
-327 SGGDAPD
+327 
-334 DATVP
+334 
-339 PADAPTPPAA
+339 
-349 FVSVSGGEEV
+349 
-359 PAASG
+359 
-364 GDAPDDAPAP
+364 
-374 PADAPASPAAFA
+374 PASPAAFA

-416 SSANAPIMPV
+416 SPANAPIMPV

-520 DKTDTAKADKTDTAK
+520 DKTDTAK

>member
-1 MSEYRF
+1 MSEYKF

-30 KDFLVAGDGLPVMPV
+30 EDFLVAGDGLPVMPV

-85 GVDTA
+85 GADAA

-100 SPAMGLGPSPEQSG
+100 SPAMGWDPSPEPSG

-119 GNVDT
+119 GTVDT
-124 PSGPIPASDASGPSD
+124 FSDPIPASDALGPSD

-159 FAFVPPYGGGVTGAS
+159 FAFVPPYSGGVTGAS
-174 DAVGQAPVTTTSP
+174 DAVAQAPVTTTSP
-187 LAADISSVSVDT
+187 SDADISSVSADT

-213 PAAFASASGSDAP
+213 PAAFASASG
-226 ASPAPPVDATVPP
+226 
-239 APSAAFASA
+239 
-248 SGGEEIP
+248 GEEVP
-255 AVSDDDAPAP
+255 AVSGDDAPAP
-265 SAAFAAASG
+265 SV
-274 GDAPVPPAD
+274 DAPADATVPPAD

-295 TSASGDNAT
+295 TSASGD
-304 VPPADAPVDVAV
+304 
-316 PPASPAAFASA
+316 
-327 SGGDAPD
+327 

-339 PADAPTPPAA
+339 PADAPASPAA
-349 FVSVSGGEEV
+349 FA
-359 PAASG
+359 AASG
-364 GDAPDDAPAP
+364 GDAPVP
-374 PADAPASPAAFA
+374 PADAPVPPAAFA

-409 PDTNAPA
+409 PDMNAPA

-547 ARRSLESA
+547 ARRSLELA
-555 KSDGWALDDD
+555 RSDGWALDDD

-571 ALQDGLD
+571 VLQDGLD

-671 SYQTTVERASTMV
+671 NYQTVVDRASTMV
-684 TALQDILD
+684 SALQDILD

-699 AKANDAATA
+699 ARANDAATA

-721 GLPSLAEGIESLV
+721 GLPPLTEGIESLV
-734 PDKAK
+734 PDSAK
-739 DYAKDYH
+739 NHAKEYH
-746 AQRERVVETLAE
+746 VQRERVVETLAE
-758 LGGNP
+758 LGANP

-768 VNGSKL
+768 VGGSML

>member
-1 MSEYRF
+1 MSEYKF

-30 KDFLVAGDGLPVMPV
+30 GDFLVAGDGLPVMPV

-90 AIPEPMAPSV
+90 AIPEPTAPSV
-100 SPAMGLGPSPEQSG
+100 SPAMGWGPPPEQSG

-119 GNVDT
+119 GTVDT
-124 PSGPIPASDASGPSD
+124 PSGPIPASDALGPSD
-139 VSGGAEAFNTDG
+139 VSGGAEAFHTDG

-187 LAADISSVSVDT
+187 SAADISSVSADT
-199 DDRWFAKVLDVDDA
+199 DDRWFAKTLDVDDA
-213 PAAFASASGSDAP
+213 P
-226 ASPAPPVDATVPP
+226 
-239 APSAAFASA
+239 
-248 SGGEEIP
+248 
-255 AVSDDDAPAP
+255 
-265 SAAFAAASG
+265 AAFAAASG
-274 GDAPVPPAD
+274 GDAPAD
-283 APVDATVPPAAF
+283 VPVDATVPPADAPTPPAAF
-295 TSASGDNAT
+295 ASASGGEEVPAVSGDDAPAPPADATVPPVDAPAEAT
-304 VPPADAPVDVAV
+304 VPPADAPAI
-316 PPASPAAFASA
+316 PPAAFASA

-334 DATVP
+334 DALAPPVDAPADVPDDATVP
-339 PADAPTPPAA
+339 PAP
-349 FVSVSGGEEV
+349 
-359 PAASG
+359 
-364 GDAPDDAPAP
+364 
-374 PADAPASPAAFA
+374 PAAFA
-386 SASGGEAPAVP
+386 SAPGGEVPAASGGEAPAVP

-409 PDTNAPA
+409 PDTNAPV

-433 SPMPGAST
+433 SPMPGAS
-441 AATVDSAATRRSP
+441 AAVTVDSAATRRSP
-454 KRKVAAG
+454 KRKMAAG

-535 RGLDEASSSLTD
+535 RGLDEASSSLAD

-571 ALQDGLD
+571 VLQDGLD

-658 RAAREKLPSANLS
+658 RTAREKLPSANLS

-721 GLPSLAEGIESLV
+721 GLPSLAEGIESLI

-763 LTRDV
+763 LTSDV

>member
-1 MSEYRF
+1 MSEYKF

-17 DDNFCTACGAPTG
+17 DDNFCTACGAPTDE
-30 KDFLVAGDGLPVMPV
+30 DFLVAGDGLPVMPV
-45 GQVAPEGP
+45 GQVTPEGP
-53 LPETAAPVPG
+53 LPEAAAPVPG
-63 ALDVAV
+63 ALDVAA

-79 PTATWG
+79 PTAIWG
-85 GVDTA
+85 GADTA

-100 SPAMGLGPSPEQSG
+100 SPAMGWGPSPEQSG

-119 GNVDT
+119 GTVDT
-124 PSGPIPASDASGPSD
+124 PSGPLPASDVLGPSD

-159 FAFVPPYGGGVTGAS
+159 FAFAPPYSGGVTGAS
-174 DAVGQAPVTTTSP
+174 DAVAQAPVTTTSP
-187 LAADISSVSVDT
+187 SDADISSVSADT

-226 ASPAPPVDATVPP
+226 VSPADAPASPADVPVDATVPP

-248 SGGEEIP
+248 SGGEEVP
-255 AVSDDDAPAP
+255 AVSGDDVPAPSVDAPADATVP
-265 SAAFAAASG
+265 PA
-274 GDAPVPPAD
+274 DAPVPPAD
-283 APVDATVPPAAF
+283 APAIP
-295 TSASGDNAT
+295 
-304 VPPADAPVDVAV
+304 
-316 PPASPAAFASA
+316 PAAFASA
-327 SGGDAPD
+327 SGG
-334 DATVP
+334 
-339 PADAPTPPAA
+339 
-349 FVSVSGGEEV
+349 EEV
-359 PAASG
+359 SAASG
-364 GDAPDDAPAP
+364 GDAPAP
-374 PADAPASPAAFA
+374 PADAPAPPAAFA

-547 ARRSLESA
+547 ARRSLELA
-555 KSDGWALDDD
+555 RSDGWALDDD

-571 ALQDGLD
+571 VLQDGLD

-658 RAAREKLPSANLS
+658 RTAREKLPSANLS

-763 LTRDV
+763 LTSDV

>member
-1 MSEYRF
+1 MSEYKF

-17 DDNFCTACGAPTG
+17 DDNFCTACGAPIG
-30 KDFLVAGDGLPVMPV
+30 EDLLVAGDGLPVMPV
-45 GQVAPEGP
+45 GQVTPEGP

-63 ALDVAV
+63 ALDVAA

-79 PTATWG
+79 PTAIWG
-85 GVDTA
+85 GADTA

-100 SPAMGLGPSPEQSG
+100 SPAMGWGPSPEQSG

-119 GNVDT
+119 GTVDT
-124 PSGPIPASDASGPSD
+124 PSGPLPASDVLGPSD

-159 FAFVPPYGGGVTGAS
+159 FAFVPPYSGGVTGAS
-174 DAVGQAPVTTTSP
+174 DAVAQAPVTTTSP
-187 LAADISSVSVDT
+187 SDADISSVSADT

-226 ASPAPPVDATVPP
+226 ADVPVDATVPPAPPVDATVPP

-248 SGGEEIP
+248 SGGEEVP
-255 AVSDDDAPAP
+255 AVSGDDAPAP
-265 SAAFAAASG
+265 SVDAPADATVPPADAPVPPADATVPPADAPAIPPAAFAAASG
-274 GDAPVPPAD
+274 GDAPAPPAD
-283 APVDATVPPAAF
+283 AP
-295 TSASGDNAT
+295 
-304 VPPADAPVDVAV
+304 AP
-316 PPASPAAFASA
+316 PAAFASA
-327 SGGDAPD
+327 SD
-334 DATVP
+334 
-339 PADAPTPPAA
+339 
-349 FVSVSGGEEV
+349 GEEV
-359 PAASG
+359 PAVS
-364 GDAPDDAPAP
+364 
-374 PADAPASPAAFA
+374 
-386 SASGGEAPAVP
+386 

-416 SSANAPIMPV
+416 SPANAPIMPV

-454 KRKVAAG
+454 KKKVAAG

-520 DKTDTAKADKTDTAK
+520 DKTDTAKADETDTAK

-555 KSDGWALDDD
+555 RSDGWALDDD

-571 ALQDGLD
+571 VLQDGLD

-658 RAAREKLPSANLS
+658 RTAREKLPSANLS
-671 SYQTTVERASTMV
+671 SYQTVVERASTMV

-739 DYAKDYH
+739 DYAKDYR

>member
-1 MSEYRF
+1 MSEYKF

-17 DDNFCTACGAPTG
+17 DDNFCTACGAPTDE
-30 KDFLVAGDGLPVMPV
+30 DFLVAGDGLPVMPV
-45 GQVAPEGP
+45 GQVAPEAP
-53 LPETAAPVPG
+53 LPEAAAPVPG
-63 ALDVAV
+63 ALDVAA

-79 PTATWG
+79 PTAIWG
-85 GVDTA
+85 GADTA

-100 SPAMGLGPSPEQSG
+100 SPAMGWGPSPEQSG

-119 GNVDT
+119 GTVDT
-124 PSGPIPASDASGPSD
+124 PSGPLPASDVLGPSD

-151 IASASAQP
+151 IASVSAQP
-159 FAFVPPYGGGVTGAS
+159 FAFVPPYSGGVTGAS
-174 DAVGQAPVTTTSP
+174 DAVAQAPVTTTSP
-187 LAADISSVSVDT
+187 SDADISSVSADT

-213 PAAFASASGSDAP
+213 PVPS
-226 ASPAPPVDATVPP
+226 ASPADATAPP
-239 APSAAFASA
+239 
-248 SGGEEIP
+248 
-255 AVSDDDAPAP
+255 
-265 SAAFAAASG
+265 AAFAAASG

-283 APVDATVPPAAF
+283 AP
-295 TSASGDNAT
+295 
-304 VPPADAPVDVAV
+304 ADA
-316 PPASPAAFASA
+316 PASPAAFASA
-327 SGGDAPD
+327 
-334 DATVP
+334 
-339 PADAPTPPAA
+339 
-349 FVSVSGGEEV
+349 SGGEEV

-364 GDAPDDAPAP
+364 GDAPASPADAPTP

-386 SASGGEAPAVP
+386 SASGGEEVPAVP

-416 SSANAPIMPV
+416 SPANAPIMPV

-520 DKTDTAKADKTDTAK
+520 DKTDTAKADETDTAK

-571 ALQDGLD
+571 VLQDGLD

-658 RAAREKLPSANLS
+658 RTAREKLPSANLS

-684 TALQDILD
+684 IALQDILD

-739 DYAKDYH
+739 DYAKDYR

>member
-1 MSEYRF
+1 MSEYKF

-17 DDNFCTACGAPTG
+17 DDNFCTACGAPTDE
-30 KDFLVAGDGLPVMPV
+30 DFLVAGDGLPVMPV
-45 GQVAPEGP
+45 GQVAPEAP
-53 LPETAAPVPG
+53 LPEAAAPVPG
-63 ALDVAV
+63 ALDVAA

-79 PTATWG
+79 PTAIWG
-85 GVDTA
+85 GADTA

-100 SPAMGLGPSPEQSG
+100 SPAMGWGPSPEQSG

-119 GNVDT
+119 GTVDT
-124 PSGPIPASDASGPSD
+124 SSGPLPASDVLGPSD

-159 FAFVPPYGGGVTGAS
+159 FAFAPPYSGGVTGAS
-174 DAVGQAPVTTTSP
+174 DAVAQAPVTTTSP
-187 LAADISSVSVDT
+187 SDADISSVSADT

-213 PAAFASASGSDAP
+213 PVPSASPADATAPPAAFASASGDDAP
-226 ASPAPPVDATVPP
+226 ADAHVDATVPP
-239 APSAAFASA
+239 VDAPADAPASSADVPDDATVPPASPAAFASA
-248 SGGEEIP
+248 SGGEEVP
-255 AVSDDDAPAP
+255 
-265 SAAFAAASG
+265 AASG

-283 APVDATVPPAAF
+283 APV
-295 TSASGDNAT
+295 
-304 VPPADAPVDVAV
+304 
-316 PPASPAAFASA
+316 
-327 SGGDAPD
+327 
-334 DATVP
+334 
-339 PADAPTPPAA
+339 
-349 FVSVSGGEEV
+349 
-359 PAASG
+359 
-364 GDAPDDAPAP
+364 P
-374 PADAPASPAAFA
+374 PADAPAPPVDAPAPPAAFA

-433 SPMPGAST
+433 SPMPGTST

-461 IGVVLLVVLAVLGF
+461 IGLVLLVVLAVLGF

-555 KSDGWALDDD
+555 RSDGWALDDD

-571 ALQDGLD
+571 VLQDGLD

-658 RAAREKLPSANLS
+658 RTAREKLPSANLS

-739 DYAKDYH
+739 DYAKDYR

>member
-1 MSEYRF
+1 M
-7 CRRCGTQLGP
+7 
-17 DDNFCTACGAPTG
+17 
-30 KDFLVAGDGLPVMPV
+30 
-45 GQVAPEGP
+45 
-53 LPETAAPVPG
+53 
-63 ALDVAV
+63 
-69 ASGETVSSDN
+69 
-79 PTATWG
+79 
-85 GVDTA
+85 
-90 AIPEPMAPSV
+90 
-100 SPAMGLGPSPEQSG
+100 
-114 VAPDA
+114 
-119 GNVDT
+119 
-124 PSGPIPASDASGPSD
+124 
-139 VSGGAEAFNTDG
+139 
-151 IASASAQP
+151 
-159 FAFVPPYGGGVTGAS
+159 
-174 DAVGQAPVTTTSP
+174 
-187 LAADISSVSVDT
+187 
-199 DDRWFAKVLDVDDA
+199 
-213 PAAFASASGSDAP
+213 
-226 ASPAPPVDATVPP
+226 
-239 APSAAFASA
+239 
-248 SGGEEIP
+248 
-255 AVSDDDAPAP
+255 
-265 SAAFAAASG
+265 
-274 GDAPVPPAD
+274 
-283 APVDATVPPAAF
+283 
-295 TSASGDNAT
+295 
-304 VPPADAPVDVAV
+304 
-316 PPASPAAFASA
+316 
-327 SGGDAPD
+327 
-334 DATVP
+334 
-339 PADAPTPPAA
+339 
-349 FVSVSGGEEV
+349 
-359 PAASG
+359 
-364 GDAPDDAPAP
+364 
-374 PADAPASPAAFA
+374 
-386 SASGGEAPAVP
+386 
-397 GGAPI
+397 
-402 PYLGVSE
+402 
-409 PDTNAPA
+409 
-416 SSANAPIMPV
+416 
-426 DLRPTGD
+426 
-433 SPMPGAST
+433 
-441 AATVDSAATRRSP
+441 
-454 KRKVAAG
+454 
-461 IGVVLLVVLAVLGF
+461 VLLVVLAVLGF

-571 ALQDGLD
+571 VLQDGLD

-658 RAAREKLPSANLS
+658 RTAREKLPSANLS

>member
-1 MSEYRF
+1 M
-7 CRRCGTQLGP
+7 
-17 DDNFCTACGAPTG
+17 
-30 KDFLVAGDGLPVMPV
+30 
-45 GQVAPEGP
+45 
-53 LPETAAPVPG
+53 
-63 ALDVAV
+63 
-69 ASGETVSSDN
+69 
-79 PTATWG
+79 
-85 GVDTA
+85 
-90 AIPEPMAPSV
+90 
-100 SPAMGLGPSPEQSG
+100 
-114 VAPDA
+114 
-119 GNVDT
+119 
-124 PSGPIPASDASGPSD
+124 
-139 VSGGAEAFNTDG
+139 
-151 IASASAQP
+151 
-159 FAFVPPYGGGVTGAS
+159 
-174 DAVGQAPVTTTSP
+174 
-187 LAADISSVSVDT
+187 
-199 DDRWFAKVLDVDDA
+199 
-213 PAAFASASGSDAP
+213 
-226 ASPAPPVDATVPP
+226 
-239 APSAAFASA
+239 
-248 SGGEEIP
+248 
-255 AVSDDDAPAP
+255 
-265 SAAFAAASG
+265 
-274 GDAPVPPAD
+274 
-283 APVDATVPPAAF
+283 
-295 TSASGDNAT
+295 
-304 VPPADAPVDVAV
+304 
-316 PPASPAAFASA
+316 
-327 SGGDAPD
+327 
-334 DATVP
+334 
-339 PADAPTPPAA
+339 
-349 FVSVSGGEEV
+349 
-359 PAASG
+359 
-364 GDAPDDAPAP
+364 
-374 PADAPASPAAFA
+374 
-386 SASGGEAPAVP
+386 
-397 GGAPI
+397 
-402 PYLGVSE
+402 
-409 PDTNAPA
+409 
-416 SSANAPIMPV
+416 
-426 DLRPTGD
+426 
-433 SPMPGAST
+433 
-441 AATVDSAATRRSP
+441 
-454 KRKVAAG
+454 
-461 IGVVLLVVLAVLGF
+461 VLLVVLAVLGF

-555 KSDGWALDDD
+555 RSDGWALDDD

-571 ALQDGLD
+571 VLQDGLD

-658 RAAREKLPSANLS
+658 RTAREKLPSANLS
-671 SYQTTVERASTMV
+671 SYQTVVERASTMI

-734 PDKAK
+734 PDNAK
-739 DYAKDYH
+739 GYAKNYR

-763 LTRDV
+763 LTSDV

>member
-1 MSEYRF
+1 MSEYKF

-17 DDNFCTACGAPTG
+17 DDNFCTACGAPTDE
-30 KDFLVAGDGLPVMPV
+30 DFLVAGDGLPVMPV
-45 GQVAPEGP
+45 GQVTPEGP

-63 ALDVAV
+63 ALDVAA

-79 PTATWG
+79 PTAIWG
-85 GVDTA
+85 GADTA

-100 SPAMGLGPSPEQSG
+100 SPAMGWGPSPEQSG

-119 GNVDT
+119 GTVDT
-124 PSGPIPASDASGPSD
+124 PSGPLPASDVLGPSD

-159 FAFVPPYGGGVTGAS
+159 FAFVPPYSGGVTGAS
-174 DAVGQAPVTTTSP
+174 DAVAQAPVTTTSP
-187 LAADISSVSVDT
+187 SDADISSVSADT

-226 ASPAPPVDATVPP
+226 ADVPVDATVPPAPPVDATVPP

-248 SGGEEIP
+248 SGGEEVP
-255 AVSDDDAPAP
+255 AVSGDDAPAP
-265 SAAFAAASG
+265 SV
-274 GDAPVPPAD
+274 DAPADATVPPAD

-295 TSASGDNAT
+295 TSASGD
-304 VPPADAPVDVAV
+304 
-316 PPASPAAFASA
+316 
-327 SGGDAPD
+327 

-339 PADAPTPPAA
+339 PADAPASPAA
-349 FVSVSGGEEV
+349 FA
-359 PAASG
+359 AASG
-364 GDAPDDAPAP
+364 GDAPVP
-374 PADAPASPAAFA
+374 PADAPVPPAAFA

-409 PDTNAPA
+409 PDMNAPA

-547 ARRSLESA
+547 ARRSLELA
-555 KSDGWALDDD
+555 RSDGWALDDD

-571 ALQDGLD
+571 VLQDGLD

-658 RAAREKLPSANLS
+658 RTAREKLPSANLS

-692 AIQAQDA
+692 AIQVQDA

-739 DYAKDYH
+739 DYAKDYR

>member
-1 MSEYRF
+1 MSEYKF

-30 KDFLVAGDGLPVMPV
+30 EDFLVAGDGLPVMPV
-45 GQVAPEGP
+45 GQVAPEAP

-79 PTATWG
+79 PTAIWG

-90 AIPEPMAPSV
+90 AIPESTAPSV
-100 SPAMGLGPSPEQSG
+100 SPAMGWGPSPEQSG

-119 GNVDT
+119 GTVDT
-124 PSGPIPASDASGPSD
+124 PSGPLPASDALGPSD
-139 VSGGAEAFNTDG
+139 VSGGADAFNTDG

-174 DAVGQAPVTTTSP
+174 DAVAQAPVTATSP
-187 LAADISSVSVDT
+187 SAADISSVSADT

-213 PAAFASASGSDAP
+213 PAAFVSASGGDVPVPPADAP
-226 ASPAPPVDATVPP
+226 ASPADVPVDATVPP
-239 APSAAFASA
+239 APSAAFSSA
-248 SGGEEIP
+248 SGGEEVP
-255 AVSDDDAPAP
+255 AVSGDDAPAP
-265 SAAFAAASG
+265 PADATVPSV
-274 GDAPVPPAD
+274 DAPADATVPPAD

-295 TSASGDNAT
+295 TSASGD
-304 VPPADAPVDVAV
+304 
-316 PPASPAAFASA
+316 
-327 SGGDAPD
+327 

-339 PADAPTPPAA
+339 PADAPAIPPAA
-349 FVSVSGGEEV
+349 FA
-359 PAASG
+359 AASG
-364 GDAPDDAPAP
+364 DD
-374 PADAPASPAAFA
+374 
-386 SASGGEAPAVP
+386 APAVP

-555 KSDGWALDDD
+555 RSDGWALDDD

-571 ALQDGLD
+571 VLQDGLD

-658 RAAREKLPSANLS
+658 RTAREKLPSANLS

-739 DYAKDYH
+739 DYAKDYR

>member
-1 MSEYRF
+1 MSEYKF

-17 DDNFCTACGAPTG
+17 DDNFCTACGAPTDE
-30 KDFLVAGDGLPVMPV
+30 DFLVAGDGLPVMPV
-45 GQVAPEGP
+45 GQVAPEAP
-53 LPETAAPVPG
+53 LSETAAPVPG
-63 ALDVAV
+63 ALDVAA

-79 PTATWG
+79 PTAIWG
-85 GVDTA
+85 GADTA

-100 SPAMGLGPSPEQSG
+100 SPAMGWGPSPEQSG

-119 GNVDT
+119 GTVDT
-124 PSGPIPASDASGPSD
+124 PSGPLPASDVLGPSD

-159 FAFVPPYGGGVTGAS
+159 FAFVPPYSGGVTGAS
-174 DAVGQAPVTTTSP
+174 DAVAQAPVTTTSP
-187 LAADISSVSVDT
+187 SDADISSVSADT

-226 ASPAPPVDATVPP
+226 ADVPVDATVPPAPPVDATVPP

-248 SGGEEIP
+248 SGGEEVP
-255 AVSDDDAPAP
+255 AVSGDDVPAPSVDAPA
-265 SAAFAAASG
+265 
-274 GDAPVPPAD
+274 DATVPPAD
-283 APVDATVPPAAF
+283 ASVDATVPPAAF
-295 TSASGDNAT
+295 TSASGD
-304 VPPADAPVDVAV
+304 
-316 PPASPAAFASA
+316 
-327 SGGDAPD
+327 

-339 PADAPTPPAA
+339 PADAPAIPPAA
-349 FVSVSGGEEV
+349 FA
-359 PAASG
+359 AASG
-364 GDAPDDAPAP
+364 GDAPASPVDAPALP
-374 PADAPASPAAFA
+374 VAFA
-386 SASGGEAPAVP
+386 SASGSDAPAVP

-409 PDTNAPA
+409 PDTNAPV

-433 SPMPGAST
+433 SPMPGAS
-441 AATVDSAATRRSP
+441 AAVTVDSAATRRSP

-547 ARRSLESA
+547 ARRSLELA
-555 KSDGWALDDD
+555 RSDGWALDDD

-571 ALQDGLD
+571 VLQDGLD

-658 RAAREKLPSANLS
+658 RTAREKLPSANLS

-739 DYAKDYH
+739 DYAKDYR

>member
-1 MSEYRF
+1 MSEYKF

-30 KDFLVAGDGLPVMPV
+30 GDFLVAGDGLPVMPV

-90 AIPEPMAPSV
+90 AIPEPTAPSV
-100 SPAMGLGPSPEQSG
+100 SPAMGWGPPPEQSG

-119 GNVDT
+119 GTVDT
-124 PSGPIPASDASGPSD
+124 PSGPIPASDALGPSD

-187 LAADISSVSVDT
+187 SAADISSVSADT

-213 PAAFASASGSDAP
+213 PAAFASASGGEEVPAVSGDDAP
-226 ASPAPPVDATVPP
+226 APPADATVPP
-239 APSAAFASA
+239 
-248 SGGEEIP
+248 
-255 AVSDDDAPAP
+255 VDAPAE
-265 SAAFAAASG
+265 
-274 GDAPVPPAD
+274 
-283 APVDATVPPAAF
+283 
-295 TSASGDNAT
+295 AT
-304 VPPADAPVDVAV
+304 VPPADAPAI
-316 PPASPAAFASA
+316 PPAAFASA

-334 DATVP
+334 DALAPPVDAPADVPDDATVP
-339 PADAPTPPAA
+339 PAP
-349 FVSVSGGEEV
+349 
-359 PAASG
+359 
-364 GDAPDDAPAP
+364 
-374 PADAPASPAAFA
+374 PAAFA
-386 SASGGEAPAVP
+386 SAPGGEVPAASGGEAPAVP

-409 PDTNAPA
+409 PDTNAPV

-433 SPMPGAST
+433 SPMPGAS
-441 AATVDSAATRRSP
+441 AAVTVDSAATRRSP
-454 KRKVAAG
+454 KRKMAAG

-535 RGLDEASSSLTD
+535 RGLDEASSSLAD

-555 KSDGWALDDD
+555 RSDGWALDDD

-571 ALQDGLD
+571 VLQDGLD

-658 RAAREKLPSANLS
+658 RTAREKLPSANLS

-721 GLPSLAEGIESLV
+721 GLPSLAEGIESLI

-763 LTRDV
+763 LTSDV

>member
-1 MSEYRF
+1 MSEYKF

-17 DDNFCTACGAPTG
+17 DDNFCTACGAPT
-30 KDFLVAGDGLPVMPV
+30 DENFLVAGDGLPVMPV
-45 GQVAPEGP
+45 GQVAPEAP
-53 LPETAAPVPG
+53 LPEAAAPVPG
-63 ALDVAV
+63 ALDVAA

-79 PTATWG
+79 PTAIWG
-85 GVDTA
+85 GADTA

-100 SPAMGLGPSPEQSG
+100 SPAMGWGPSPEQSG

-119 GNVDT
+119 GTVDT
-124 PSGPIPASDASGPSD
+124 PSGPLPASDVLGPSD

-159 FAFVPPYGGGVTGAS
+159 FAFAPPYSGGVTGAS
-174 DAVGQAPVTTTSP
+174 DAVAQAPVTATSP
-187 LAADISSVSVDT
+187 SAADISSVSADT

-226 ASPAPPVDATVPP
+226 ADVPVDATVPPAPPVDATVPP
-239 APSAAFASA
+239 APS
-248 SGGEEIP
+248 
-255 AVSDDDAPAP
+255 
-265 SAAFAAASG
+265 
-274 GDAPVPPAD
+274 
-283 APVDATVPPAAF
+283 
-295 TSASGDNAT
+295 
-304 VPPADAPVDVAV
+304 
-316 PPASPAAFASA
+316 
-327 SGGDAPD
+327 
-334 DATVP
+334 
-339 PADAPTPPAA
+339 
-349 FVSVSGGEEV
+349 
-359 PAASG
+359 
-364 GDAPDDAPAP
+364 
-374 PADAPASPAAFA
+374 AAFA

-547 ARRSLESA
+547 ARRSLELA
-555 KSDGWALDDD
+555 RSDGWALDDD

-571 ALQDGLD
+571 VLQDGLD

-658 RAAREKLPSANLS
+658 RTAREKLPSANLS

-739 DYAKDYH
+739 DYAKDYR

>member
-1 MSEYRF
+1 MSEYKF

-17 DDNFCTACGAPTG
+17 DDNFCTACGAPTDE
-30 KDFLVAGDGLPVMPV
+30 DFLVAGDGLPVMPV
-45 GQVAPEGP
+45 GQVAPEAP
-53 LPETAAPVPG
+53 LPEAAAPVPG
-63 ALDVAV
+63 ALDVAA

-79 PTATWG
+79 PTAIWG
-85 GVDTA
+85 GADTA

-100 SPAMGLGPSPEQSG
+100 SPAMGWGPSPEQSG

-119 GNVDT
+119 GTVDT
-124 PSGPIPASDASGPSD
+124 PSGPLPASDVLGPSD
-139 VSGGAEAFNTDG
+139 VSGGAEAFHTDG

-187 LAADISSVSVDT
+187 SDADISSVSADT

-213 PAAFASASGSDAP
+213 PAAFASASGGEEVPAVSGDDAP
-226 ASPAPPVDATVPP
+226 APPADATVPP
-239 APSAAFASA
+239 
-248 SGGEEIP
+248 
-255 AVSDDDAPAP
+255 VDAPA
-265 SAAFAAASG
+265 
-274 GDAPVPPAD
+274 
-283 APVDATVPPAAF
+283 
-295 TSASGDNAT
+295 
-304 VPPADAPVDVAV
+304 
-316 PPASPAAFASA
+316 
-327 SGGDAPD
+327 

-339 PADAPTPPAA
+339 PADAP
-349 FVSVSGGEEV
+349 
-359 PAASG
+359 ASSA
-364 GDAPDDAPAP
+364 DVPDDATVP
-374 PADAPASPAAFA
+374 PASPAAFA

-555 KSDGWALDDD
+555 RSDGWALDDD

-571 ALQDGLD
+571 VLQDGLD

-658 RAAREKLPSANLS
+658 RTAREKLPSANPS

-734 PDKAK
+734 PDNAK
-739 DYAKDYH
+739 GYAKNYR

>member
-1 MSEYRF
+1 MSEYKF

-17 DDNFCTACGAPTG
+17 DDNFCTACGAPTDE
-30 KDFLVAGDGLPVMPV
+30 DFLVAGDGLPVMPV
-45 GQVAPEGP
+45 GQVAPEAP
-53 LPETAAPVPG
+53 LPEAAAPVPG
-63 ALDVAV
+63 ALDVAA

-79 PTATWG
+79 PTAIWG
-85 GVDTA
+85 GADTA
-90 AIPEPMAPSV
+90 AIPEPTAPSV
-100 SPAMGLGPSPEQSG
+100 SPAMGWGPSPEQSG

-119 GNVDT
+119 GTVDT
-124 PSGPIPASDASGPSD
+124 PSGPLPASDVLGPSD

-159 FAFVPPYGGGVTGAS
+159 FAFVPPYSGGVTGAS
-174 DAVGQAPVTTTSP
+174 DAVAQAPVTTTSP
-187 LAADISSVSVDT
+187 SDADISSVSADT

-213 PAAFASASGSDAP
+213 PVPSASPADATAPPAAFASASGDDAP
-226 ASPAPPVDATVPP
+226 ADAHVDATVPP
-239 APSAAFASA
+239 VDAPADATVPPADAPASSADVPDDATVPPASPAAFASA
-248 SGGEEIP
+248 SGGEEVP
-255 AVSDDDAPAP
+255 
-265 SAAFAAASG
+265 AASG

-283 APVDATVPPAAF
+283 APT
-295 TSASGDNAT
+295 
-304 VPPADAPVDVAV
+304 
-316 PPASPAAFASA
+316 
-327 SGGDAPD
+327 
-334 DATVP
+334 
-339 PADAPTPPAA
+339 
-349 FVSVSGGEEV
+349 
-359 PAASG
+359 
-364 GDAPDDAPAP
+364 P
-374 PADAPASPAAFA
+374 PADAPASPADVPDDVPASPAPPAAFA

-416 SSANAPIMPV
+416 SPANAPIMPV

-520 DKTDTAKADKTDTAK
+520 DKTDTAKADETDTAK

-591 NSLADVQSAAEELAH
+591 NSLADVQTAAEELAH

-739 DYAKDYH
+739 DYAKDYR

>member
-1 MSEYRF
+1 MSEYKF

-17 DDNFCTACGAPTG
+17 DDNFCTACGAPIG
-30 KDFLVAGDGLPVMPV
+30 EDLLVAGDGLPVMPV
-45 GQVAPEGP
+45 GQVTPEAP

-63 ALDVAV
+63 ALDVAA

-79 PTATWG
+79 PTAIWG
-85 GVDTA
+85 GADTA

-100 SPAMGLGPSPEQSG
+100 SPAMGWGPSPEQSG

-119 GNVDT
+119 GTVDT
-124 PSGPIPASDASGPSD
+124 PSGPLPASDVLGPSD

-159 FAFVPPYGGGVTGAS
+159 FAFVPPYSGGVTGAS
-174 DAVGQAPVTTTSP
+174 DAVAQAPVTTTSP
-187 LAADISSVSVDT
+187 SAADISSVSADT

-213 PAAFASASGSDAP
+213 PVPS
-226 ASPAPPVDATVPP
+226 ASPADAT
-239 APSAAFASA
+239 AP
-248 SGGEEIP
+248 
-255 AVSDDDAPAP
+255 
-265 SAAFAAASG
+265 
-274 GDAPVPPAD
+274 
-283 APVDATVPPAAF
+283 
-295 TSASGDNAT
+295 
-304 VPPADAPVDVAV
+304 
-316 PPASPAAFASA
+316 
-327 SGGDAPD
+327 
-334 DATVP
+334 
-339 PADAPTPPAA
+339 
-349 FVSVSGGEEV
+349 
-359 PAASG
+359 
-364 GDAPDDAPAP
+364 
-374 PADAPASPAAFA
+374 PAAFA
-386 SASGGEAPAVP
+386 SASGGEAPALP

-416 SSANAPIMPV
+416 SPANAPIMPV

-454 KRKVAAG
+454 KKKVAAG

-520 DKTDTAKADKTDTAK
+520 DKTDTAKADETDTAK

-555 KSDGWALDDD
+555 RSDGWALDDD

-571 ALQDGLD
+571 VLQDGLD

-658 RAAREKLPSANLS
+658 RTAREKLPSANLS

-739 DYAKDYH
+739 DYAKDYR

>member
-1 MSEYRF
+1 MSEYKF

-17 DDNFCTACGAPTG
+17 DDNFCTACGAPTDE
-30 KDFLVAGDGLPVMPV
+30 DFLVAGDGLPVMPV
-45 GQVAPEGP
+45 GQVAPEAP

-85 GVDTA
+85 GADAA

-100 SPAMGLGPSPEQSG
+100 SPAMGWGPSPEQSG

-119 GNVDT
+119 GTVDT
-124 PSGPIPASDASGPSD
+124 PSGPLPASDVLGPSD

-174 DAVGQAPVTTTSP
+174 DAVAQAPVTTTSP
-187 LAADISSVSVDT
+187 SDADISSVSADT

-226 ASPAPPVDATVPP
+226 ADVPVDATVPPVDAPADATVPPADASASSADVPDDATVPP
-239 APSAAFASA
+239 APS
-248 SGGEEIP
+248 
-255 AVSDDDAPAP
+255 
-265 SAAFAAASG
+265 
-274 GDAPVPPAD
+274 
-283 APVDATVPPAAF
+283 
-295 TSASGDNAT
+295 
-304 VPPADAPVDVAV
+304 
-316 PPASPAAFASA
+316 
-327 SGGDAPD
+327 
-334 DATVP
+334 
-339 PADAPTPPAA
+339 
-349 FVSVSGGEEV
+349 
-359 PAASG
+359 
-364 GDAPDDAPAP
+364 
-374 PADAPASPAAFA
+374 AAFA

-555 KSDGWALDDD
+555 RSDGWALDDD

-571 ALQDGLD
+571 VLQDGLD

-591 NSLADVQSAAEELAH
+591 NSLADVQSAAEVLAH

-658 RAAREKLPSANLS
+658 RTAREKLPSANLS

-739 DYAKDYH
+739 DYAKDYR

>member
-1 MSEYRF
+1 MSEYKF

-17 DDNFCTACGAPTG
+17 DDNFCTACGAPIG
-30 KDFLVAGDGLPVMPV
+30 EDLLVAGDGLPVMPV

-90 AIPEPMAPSV
+90 AIPEPTAPSV
-100 SPAMGLGPSPEQSG
+100 SPAMGWGPPPEQSG

-119 GNVDT
+119 GTVDT
-124 PSGPIPASDASGPSD
+124 PSGPLPASDVLGPSD

-159 FAFVPPYGGGVTGAS
+159 FAFVPPYSGGVTGAS
-174 DAVGQAPVTTTSP
+174 DAVAQAPVTTTSP
-187 LAADISSVSVDT
+187 SDADISSVSADT

-213 PAAFASASGSDAP
+213 PVPSASPADATAPPAAFASASGDDAP
-226 ASPAPPVDATVPP
+226 ADAHVDATVPP
-239 APSAAFASA
+239 VDAPADATVPPADAPAIPPAAFASA
-248 SGGEEIP
+248 SGG
-255 AVSDDDAPAP
+255 DAPA
-265 SAAFAAASG
+265 
-274 GDAPVPPAD
+274 DVPD
-283 APVDATVPPAAF
+283 DAT
-295 TSASGDNAT
+295 
-304 VPPADAPVDVAV
+304 V

-334 DATVP
+334 DAPAPPVDAPADVPDDATVP
-339 PADAPTPPAA
+339 PAPPAA
-349 FVSVSGGEEV
+349 FASAPGGEV

-364 GDAPDDAPAP
+364 GK
-374 PADAPASPAAFA
+374 
-386 SASGGEAPAVP
+386 APAVP

-555 KSDGWALDDD
+555 RSDGWALDDD

-571 ALQDGLD
+571 VLQDGLD

-658 RAAREKLPSANLS
+658 RTAREKLPSANLS

-739 DYAKDYH
+739 DYAKDYR

>member
-1 MSEYRF
+1 MSEYKF

-30 KDFLVAGDGLPVMPV
+30 EDFLVAGDGLPVMPV

-100 SPAMGLGPSPEQSG
+100 SPAMGWGPPPEQSG

-119 GNVDT
+119 GTVDT
-124 PSGPIPASDASGPSD
+124 PSGPIPASDALGPSD

-159 FAFVPPYGGGVTGAS
+159 FAFVPPYSGGVTGAS
-174 DAVGQAPVTTTSP
+174 DAVAQAPVTTTSP
-187 LAADISSVSVDT
+187 SDADISSVSADT

-226 ASPAPPVDATVPP
+226 A
-239 APSAAFASA
+239 
-248 SGGEEIP
+248 
-255 AVSDDDAPAP
+255 
-265 SAAFAAASG
+265 
-274 GDAPVPPAD
+274 
-283 APVDATVPPAAF
+283 
-295 TSASGDNAT
+295 
-304 VPPADAPVDVAV
+304 DV
-316 PPASPAAFASA
+316 
-327 SGGDAPD
+327 PD

-339 PADAPTPPAA
+339 PTP
-349 FVSVSGGEEV
+349 
-359 PAASG
+359 
-364 GDAPDDAPAP
+364 
-374 PADAPASPAAFA
+374 PAAFA

-416 SSANAPIMPV
+416 SSANVPIMPV

-547 ARRSLESA
+547 ARRSLELA
-555 KSDGWALDDD
+555 RSDGWALDDD

-571 ALQDGLD
+571 VLQDGLD

-658 RAAREKLPSANLS
+658 RTAREKLPSANLS

-739 DYAKDYH
+739 DYAKDYR